1 MPPQRVSC
9 PGRDSVHRHN
19 HFLTENC
26 PIATFPLR
34 RDQVEQ
40 FRDTLTVDICQ
51 GMALDSALR
60 MDNGQYQCFFFQ
72 GQILANNVA
81 MDETEVAAKNGR
93 IYTLTGVLV
102 PPSILPILPHRCN
115 ETKSELKLVKELRKS
130 GKSERVG
137 VVSSHRQHPVL
148 SSENVKTTTCGH
160 LSMRRQVVLSAV
172 NQGSGGISTG
182 DGLQVS
188 RVLGVV
194 ITNDYRCQ
202 SFILPHRKSKIRV
215 STKLP

>member
-1 MPPQRVSC
+1 MGIR
-9 PGRDSVHRHN
+9 
-19 HFLTENC
+19 
-26 PIATFPLR
+26 
-34 RDQVEQ
+34 
-40 FRDTLTVDICQ
+40 Q
-51 GMALDSALR
+51 GMALGSAIR
-60 MDNGQYQCFFFQ
+60 MDDGQHQCFFFQ

-93 IYTLTGVLV
+93 IYTLTGVLI

-115 ETKSELKLVKELRKS
+115 ETKIELKLVNELRKS

-137 VVSSHRQHPVL
+137 LVSSHWQHPVL
-148 SSENVKTTTCGH
+148 SSENVKTATCGH
-160 LSMRRQVVLSAV
+160 LSMRRHVVLSAV

-188 RVLGVV
+188 RALGVV
-194 ITNDYRCQ
+194 ITNDHRCQ

-215 STKLP
+215 STRLP